1 MARSSWNGYGSIPI
15 NTIFSGMNIHLPA
28 ILMFTRGTRFWH
40 TAKSLDIFGNHKSS
54 PFHPGQPYGTNWNQ
68 SEARLQLPAGE
79 EVLSRCIGFRCREK
93 DRQSGLVEHNR
104 SIQIMSVF
112 HFRYPLVMTNS
123 LPQYRWP
130 IEIDGLPN
138 LKMVDLS
145 MATLNNQIVSQVSE
159 SNSAMGFK
167 SLLVPSTI
175 FITFAGEFS
184 NIFQLCSCGWY
195 CPYIGT
201 PPGFS
206 AFRYLMYVYIYIHI
220 CVYIHNR
227 YI

>member
-1 MARSSWNGYGSIPI
+1 MEPTG
-15 NTIFSGMNIHLPA
+15 
-28 ILMFTRGTRFWH
+28 
-40 TAKSLDIFGNHKSS
+40 
-54 PFHPGQPYGTNWNQ
+54 NQ

-93 DRQSGLVEHNR
+93 DRQSGLVEQNR

-123 LPQYRWP
+123 LPWYRWP
-130 IEIDGLPN
+130 IEIGGLPN

-145 MATLNNQIVSQVSE
+145 MAMLNNQMVSQVSE

-167 SLLVPSTI
+167 SLLVHSTI
-175 FITFAGEFS
+175 LITFAGEYS
-184 NIFQLCSCGWY
+184 NIFQTLQLRVVLSLHF
-195 CPYIGT
+195 GT

-206 AFRYLMYVYIYIHI
+206 AFRYLMYVYIYIHTYV
-220 CVYIHNR
+220 CTYTYRCLYI
-227 YI
+227 YIYK